1 MNNLI
6 PVARCLNNFR
16 LHSNSYRY
24 LSFGALIFLVWQ
36 VTFNVLVRKFGGDI
50 VNNKILIAFAV
61 AVFLIG
67 IVILFKAFWDF
78 IQVVIRNIFSQEN
91 VNKPIWLYDSLL
103 ILYILGCVVLNFI
116 SK

>member
-6 PVARCLNNFR
+6 PVMKCLNNFR
-16 LHSNSYRY
+16 LHSNSYKY
-24 LSFGALIFLVWQ
+24 LSFGALIFLIWQ
-36 VTFNVLVRKFGGDI
+36 VTFALLIKNFGGNI
-50 VNNKILIAFAV
+50 VNNKILITFAIT
-61 AVFLIG
+61 VFLIG
-67 IVILFKAFWDF
+67 VIILFKAFWDF
-78 IQVVIRNIFSQEN
+78 IQVVIKNKFKQER

>member
-16 LHSNSYRY
+16 LHSNSYKY
-24 LSFGALIFLVWQ
+24 LSFGALIFLIWQ
-36 VTFNVLVRKFGGDI
+36 VTFNVLVKCLGGDI
-50 VNNKILIAFAV
+50 VNNKILITFAV

-67 IVILFKAFWDF
+67 VVIIFKAFWDF
-78 IQVVIRNIFSQEN
+78 IQVVIRNIFSKEN
-91 VNKPIWLYDSLL
+91 LNKPIWLYDSFL
-103 ILYILGCVVLNFI
+103 ILYLITCLILHFL